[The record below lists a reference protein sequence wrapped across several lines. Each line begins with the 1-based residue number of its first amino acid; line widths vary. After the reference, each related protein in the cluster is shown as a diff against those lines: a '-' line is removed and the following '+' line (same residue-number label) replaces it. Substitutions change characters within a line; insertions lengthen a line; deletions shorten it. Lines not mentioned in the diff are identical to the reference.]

1 MKYDV
6 ALIGCG
12 ITGASIAMELSKY
25 ELNVIVLEKE
35 NDVAMQ
41 TTKAN
46 SAIIHAGYDPK
57 PGTLMAKYNVM
68 GSLLTK
74 ELAKKIHFH
83 YSQIGSLVIGRKEK
97 DKELIDTLYQRG
109 VANGVEGM
117 RLLTNREE
125 ILSLGET
132 NLAEDIDYALYAP
145 SAAIVSPWE
154 MCLGFISTAVI
165 NGAKLLTSCKVEK
178 ITKEEDGFHLST
190 SKGEIVSSYVIN
202 AAGLYADDVYSSLLG
217 HKEFSI
223 QAVKGDYYLLDKDE
237 GKLFSH
243 VLFQTPSKVGKGVL
257 VSPTVHGNL
266 IVGPD
271 AQEIADKSRVNVT
284 KEGLDTVKEKSK
296 LTSEKI
302 NLFDNIRNFAGNR
315 ATIPDYD
322 DFYIKESEEYK
333 GFINFAGIKSPGLS
347 SAAAFGSLAK
357 EILSSSGLSFSEK
370 KDFHYY
376 ELPTYF
382 KELSLEEKEKKIKE
396 NPLYGRVICRCET
409 ITEGEIVDSLHT
421 PVPAKTIDGVKR
433 RTNAGM
439 GRCQGGFCGPKVF
452 EIIKRELHLPYSEI
466 YQDKEGS
473 QVVVSLTKEEAE

>member
-125 ILSLGET
+125 ILSLGEA

-315 ATIPDYD
+315 ATIPGYD

>member
-6 ALIGCG
+6 AIIGCG

-25 ELNVIVLEKE
+25 NLNVIVLEKE

-68 GSLLTK
+68 GSLMTK

-83 YSQIGSLVIGRKEK
+83 YDQIGSLVIGRKDK

-109 VANGVEGM
+109 ILNGVEGM
-117 RLLTNREE
+117 RLLTTREE
-125 ILSLGET
+125 ILSLGEK
-132 NLAEDIDYALYAP
+132 NLAEDIDYALYSP

-165 NGAKLLTSCKVEK
+165 NGTKLLCSCKVEK
-178 ITKEEDGFHLST
+178 IKKEEDGFHLST
-190 SKGEIVSSYVIN
+190 NKGEIVSSYVIN
-202 AAGLYADDVYSSLLG
+202 AAGLYADDVYASLLG
-217 HKEFSI
+217 HKEFEI
-223 QAVKGDYYLLDKDE
+223 QAVKGDYYLLDKDQ

-271 AQEIADKSRVNVT
+271 AQEIVDKSRVNVT
-284 KEGLDTVKEKSK
+284 KKGLDTVKEKSK

-315 ATIPDYD
+315 ATIPGYD

-347 SAAAFGSLAK
+347 SAAPFGSLAK
-357 EILSSSGLSFSEK
+357 EILSSSGLDFVEK
-370 KDFHYY
+370 ADFHYY
-376 ELPTYF
+376 VLPTYF
-382 KELSLEEKEKKIKE
+382 KELSLEDKEKKIKE
-396 NPLYGRVICRCET
+396 NPLYGRVVCRCET
-409 ITEGEIVDSLHT
+409 ITEGEIVDSLFT

-452 EIIKRELHLPYSEI
+452 EIIKRELHLPYDEI
-466 YQDKEGS
+466 YQDRDGS
-473 QVVVSLTKEEAE
+473 QVVVSLTKEEA

>member
-6 ALIGCG
+6 AIIGCG

-25 ELNVIVLEKE
+25 ELNVIVLEME

-83 YSQIGSLVIGRKEK
+83 YSQIGSLVIGRKDK

-109 VANGVEGM
+109 VDNGVEGM
-117 RLLTNREE
+117 RLLTNRDE

-165 NGAKLLTSCKVEK
+165 NGAKLLTSCMVEK
-178 ITKEEDGFHLST
+178 ISKEEDGFHLST

-202 AAGLYADDVYSSLLG
+202 AAGLYADDVYASLLG

-223 QAVKGDYYLLDKDE
+223 QAVKGDYYLLDKDQ

-271 AQEIADKSRVNVT
+271 AQEISDKSRVNVT

-315 ATIPDYD
+315 ATIPGYD
-322 DFYIKESEEYK
+322 DFYIKESEEFK
-333 GFINFAGIKSPGLS
+333 DFINFAGIKSPGLS

-357 EILSSSGLSFSEK
+357 EILSSSGLHFVEK

-382 KELSLEEKEKKIKE
+382 KELSLEDKEKKIKE

-466 YQDKEGS
+466 YQDREGS

>member
-223 QAVKGDYYLLDKDE
+223 QAVKGDYYLLDKDQ

-315 ATIPDYD
+315 ATIPGYD

>member
-109 VANGVEGM
+109 VANDVEGM

-223 QAVKGDYYLLDKDE
+223 QAVKGDYYLLDKDQ

-315 ATIPDYD
+315 ATIPGYD

>member
-125 ILSLGET
+125 ILSLGEA

-223 QAVKGDYYLLDKDE
+223 QAVKGDYYLLDKDQ

-315 ATIPDYD
+315 ATIPGYD